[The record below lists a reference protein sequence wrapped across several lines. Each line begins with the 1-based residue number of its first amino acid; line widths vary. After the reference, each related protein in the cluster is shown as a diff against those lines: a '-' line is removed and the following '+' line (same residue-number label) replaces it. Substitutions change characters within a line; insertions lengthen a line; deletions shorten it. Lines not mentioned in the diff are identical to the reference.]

1 MSDMELPDSELL
13 LMRMEIQ
20 YLYNLKIFVGIII
33 RGIGKM
39 LQREFWL
46 LIMLNIII
54 ILPVWWTKE
63 MVNMN

>member
-1 MSDMELPDSELL
+1 MELPDSELL